1 MKTMLRTLRTLCL
14 TVILLTACQSQP
26 PAAPMAWPPL
36 PTPVA
41 PTATTVPPTSVPA
54 TATSAPPTA
63 TSVPPKP
70 TPQINEVQVMRLE
83 DLAGT
88 WKATSMDKTFF
99 TDYRVDGTAPKR
111 WEDGTPMGMSKVSFK
126 DGLLVIEDAPGG
138 VCPEGFNGTYKVFLT
153 KTADGKPLHLRFE
166 TVSDQCYQRE
176 VSLRMDGKDWVE
188 P

>member
-1 MKTMLRTLRTLCL
+1 MKTILRTLCALCL

-26 PAAPMAWPPL
+26 PAAPTALPPQ
-36 PTPVA
+36 PTSVA
-41 PTATTVPPTSVPA
+41 PTATAVLPTPGPA
-54 TATSAPPTA
+54 TATTAPLTATPVPPTPA
-63 TSVPPKP
+63 
-70 TPQINEVQVMRLE
+70 PQVNEVQVTRLE
-83 DLAGT
+83 DLAGM

-99 TDYRVDGTAPKR
+99 TEYRVDGTAPKT
-111 WEDGTPMGMSKVSFK
+111 WEDGTPMGMSKISFK

-138 VCPEGFNGTYKVFLT
+138 ACAEGFNGTYKVFLT